1 MLCYTGGMKIAIFSD
16 CYLDLT
22 GGIVNSINT
31 QKAAL
36 ESRGHTVSIFSASY
50 PKTEAEI
57 KKLAKDNIFPVP
69 SCRFCF
75 RGLTPVS
82 RRPRVIEKWLI
93 KNHPEIKDYD
103 VFYIHY
109 ESGCSIA
116 GLRLGK
122 TYKIPTVQV
131 MHGRE
136 DMGISTIIPFG
147 FRTFVATALNWFHS
161 WYLPHTVKVH
171 RDDYLANT
179 IAKAKMWTLMVNHA
193 NAADLVLTPSEHF
206 KKKLVYYGVNR
217 PTKVFPNSYPDALFP
232 SKPSLKT
239 LNPGEELK
247 LIWHSRVS
255 SEKRIVPFL
264 ESLTKVQGKYRLD
277 VYGDGVDM
285 KKALRFCRKHP
296 INVTFHGNTKFDKL
310 REAINQSHLDVLV
323 SYNYDTFGMTLIE
336 AEAYGVPVFFCD
348 PDMKEIVPKDS
359 FIMSRDESPAAM
371 AEAIDDL
378 INHPE
383 LIAKM
388 SRVMLDHREEVLASK
403 RIKELE
409 RILTDG

>member
-1 MLCYTGGMKIAIFSD
+1 MKIAIFSD

-36 ESRGHTVSIFSASY
+36 EARGHTVYVFSASY
-50 PKTEAEI
+50 PKTKQEI
-57 KKLAKDNIFPVP
+57 AKLAKDNIFPVP
-69 SCRFCF
+69 SCKYCF
-75 RGLTPVS
+75 RGLTPIS
-82 RRPRVIEKWLI
+82 RRPKIIERWLA
-93 KNHPEIKDYD
+93 KTHPEIRDFD

-136 DMGISTIIPFG
+136 DMGVSTIIPFG

-161 WYLPHTVKVH
+161 WYLPHKVKVH
-171 RDDYLANT
+171 RDNYLANT
-179 IAKAKMWTLMVNHA
+179 TAKAKMWTLMVNHA

-206 KKKLVYYGVNR
+206 KKKLVYYGVKK
-217 PTKVFPNSYPDALFP
+217 PVKVLPNCYPDALFP
-232 SKPSLKT
+232 PDPSLKT

-264 ESLTKVQGKYRLD
+264 ESLTKVHGKYRLD

-296 INVTFHGNTKFDKL
+296 INVVFHGNTKFDKL

-348 PDMKEIVPKDS
+348 PDMKEVVPS
-359 FIMSRDESPAAM
+359 GGYVMSQDETPAAM
-371 AEAIDDL
+371 AESLDNL
-378 INHPE
+378 IAHPE
-383 LIAKM
+383 QIAKM
-388 SRVMLDHREEVLASK
+388 SQIMLNHREEILASK
-403 RIKELE
+403 RIKKIEQILADELKA
-409 RILTDG
+409 RK